1 MDLSEEQ
8 LIRYS
13 RQIILKEFGG
23 IGQSKLLKS
32 RITLVGLGALG
43 SPVAYYLTAAGVG
56 HLKLIDF
63 DNVDLS
69 NLHRQILHFTND
81 LGQAKTLSAIK
92 KLEILNPDCDIE
104 LVNDRISSENSK
116 ELLMGSDFVIEGS
129 DNIATKML
137 VNDTCSYMEIPFVI
151 AGVLRFQGQIM
162 TVIPQ
167 KKTACYRCIFG
178 DVSDIDSS
186 MSCSQ
191 AGVIGLAPSI
201 LGSLEASEAVKYL
214 LNVGDLLTNQI
225 LYVDLLQNRFDSIKV
240 VRNESCLACGENK
253 EDLVSKINYNIG
265 DSCEE

>member
-23 IGQSKLLKS
+23 IGQSKLLES
-32 RITLVGLGALG
+32 RITIIGLGALG
-43 SPVAYYLTAAGVG
+43 SPVAYYLVAAGVG

-63 DNVDLS
+63 DSVDLS

-81 LGQAKTLSAIK
+81 IGQAKTLSAIK
-92 KLEILNPDCDIE
+92 KLEMLNPDCNIE
-104 LVNDRISSENSK
+104 LVKDRISSTNSK
-116 ELLMGSDFVIEGS
+116 ELLKGSDFVIEGS

-137 VNDTCSYMEIPFVI
+137 VNDTCSYLKIPFVI

-162 TVIPQ
+162 TVVPQ
-167 KKTACYRCIFG
+167 EKTACYRCVFG

-191 AGVIGLAPSI
+191 AGVIGLVPAI

-240 VRNESCLACGENK
+240 VRNDNCLACGENK
-253 EDLVSKINYNIG
+253 EDLVSKINYDIG

>member
-23 IGQSKLLKS
+23 IGQSKLLES
-32 RITLVGLGALG
+32 RISLIGLGALG

-63 DNVDLS
+63 DAVDLS

-92 KLEILNPDCDIE
+92 KLEELNPDCNIE
-104 LVNDRISSENSK
+104 LVNERISSENSK
-116 ELLMGSDFVIEGS
+116 ELLKGSDFVIEGS

-137 VNDTCSYMEIPFVI
+137 VNDTCSYMKIPFVI

-162 TVIPQ
+162 TVVPQ

-178 DVSDIDSS
+178 DVSEMDSS

-191 AGVIGLAPSI
+191 AGVIGLVPAI
-201 LGSLEASEAVKYL
+201 LGSLEASEAIKYL

-253 EDLVSKINYNIG
+253 EDLVGKINYDIG

>member
-23 IGQSKLLKS
+23 IGQSKLLES

-56 HLKLIDF
+56 NLKLIDF
-63 DNVDLS
+63 DTVDLS
-69 NLHRQILHFTND
+69 NLHRQILHFTKD

-92 KLEILNPDCDIE
+92 KLETLNPDCNIE
-104 LVNDRISSENSK
+104 LVSDRISSENSK
-116 ELLMGSDFVIEGS
+116 ELLKGSDFVIEGS

-137 VNDTCSYMEIPFVI
+137 INDTCSYMEIPFVI

-167 KKTACYRCIFG
+167 KKTACYRCVFG
-178 DVSDIDSS
+178 DVNDIDSS

-191 AGVIGLAPSI
+191 AGVIGLVPAI

-214 LNVGDLLTNQI
+214 LNAGDLLTNQI

-253 EDLVSKINYNIG
+253 EDLVSKIKYEIG
-265 DSCEE
+265 DRCEE